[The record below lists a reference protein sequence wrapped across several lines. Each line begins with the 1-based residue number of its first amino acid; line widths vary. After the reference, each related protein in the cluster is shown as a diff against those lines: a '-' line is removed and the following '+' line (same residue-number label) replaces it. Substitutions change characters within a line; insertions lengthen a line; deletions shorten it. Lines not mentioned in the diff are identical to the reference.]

1 LLIQAL
7 AVNNGAETKTNSLS
21 QIAGIVEKTAKNYIY
36 LNGEREATETITM
49 ESCNGDLILGSNNA
63 YSNNFDG
70 AMDET
75 RIWTVARSQEEIEQN
90 MGLQVSATDES
101 DLLIYYTY

>member
-1 LLIQAL
+1 M
-7 AVNNGAETKTNSLS
+7 
-21 QIAGIVEKTAKNYIY
+21 
-36 LNGEREATETITM
+36 NGEREATETITM

-101 DLLIYYTY
+101 DLLIYYINANLTELAAQDFTQRWKLA